1 MENQSK
7 NGNIIAIITMMF
19 LYAMISFVT
28 NLAAPIGVIWK
39 NVFADSGS
47 ANMIGMLGN
56 AMNFLAYLFMGIP
69 AGKLLTKIGYKKT
82 ALTGIATGFVGVLIQ
97 FLSGKFGAD
106 ISGFAVYLFG
116 AFISGFAV
124 CILNTVVNP
133 MLNLIGGGGNRGN
146 QLNLIGGTLNSLSGT
161 LTPMLVGALIGT
173 VTANTKMVDVNL
185 VLYIALAVF
194 AAAFVILN
202 FIPIQDPEMGKTTDK
217 TVFEHSPW
225 AFRHFNLGVIAIFVY
240 VGVEV
245 GIPGTLNFYISDTT
259 ANGGGFINGTALA
272 NAAAIGGFVAGTYWL
287 LMLVGR
293 LCSSFIAD
301 KVSSRMMM
309 MIANGAGMIFI
320 VLAVLLGKSTTV
332 EMPVFTGTSFQM
344 VTVPIAAMF
353 LVLCGLCTSIMW
365 SSIFNLA
372 TEGLGKYTAQASGIF
387 MMMVVGGGL
396 MPLVQNFI
404 ADNAGYMASY
414 IVPLICM
421 AYMFFYSVAGCKN
434 INKDIQIGMMCPSV
448 MISGAGNFPVKKK
461 EKQVAAWDKNH
472 EDYKEVE
479 AILGKIEAIFY
490 GKDVIKSDDENAIEK
505 LQDKVDGLREDQER
519 MKQANKAIRMKDK
532 EKGDATLHDMG
543 YTDEQIAQLREPDF
557 CGRIG
562 FPDYMLA
569 NNNANIRRLEGRIKS
584 LQKTKSQGTQESEN
598 KFFKVKENVEAMRIQ
613 LFFEGKPE
621 PEVRDILKSNGFRWA
636 PSVGA
641 WQRQL
646 NNNGKYAV
654 ERVIREL
661 EEMEAAE

>member
-1 MENQSK
+1 MERVYFSINEAGAKTANDMMSFSEYKTGSK
-7 NGNIIAIITMMF
+7 TA
-19 LYAMISFVT
+19 
-28 NLAAPIGVIWK
+28 
-39 NVFADSGS
+39 
-47 ANMIGMLGN
+47 
-56 AMNFLAYLFMGIP
+56 
-69 AGKLLTKIGYKKT
+69 GYK
-82 ALTGIATGFVGVLIQ
+82 AQ
-97 FLSGKFGAD
+97 
-106 ISGFAVYLFG
+106 
-116 AFISGFAV
+116 
-124 CILNTVVNP
+124 
-133 MLNLIGGGGNRGN
+133 
-146 QLNLIGGTLNSLSGT
+146 
-161 LTPMLVGALIGT
+161 
-173 VTANTKMVDVNL
+173 VDKA
-185 VLYIALAVF
+185 YELAEK
-194 AAAFVILN
+194 VIEARPTEEERVSKLC
-202 FIPIQDPEMGKTTDK
+202 ERY
-217 TVFEHSPW
+217 S
-225 AFRHFNLGVIAIFVY
+225 RR
-240 VGVEV
+240 
-245 GIPGTLNFYISDTT
+245 
-259 ANGGGFINGTALA
+259 LA
-272 NAAAIGGFVAGTYWL
+272 
-287 LMLVGR
+287 
-293 LCSSFIAD
+293 
-301 KVSSRMMM
+301 
-309 MIANGAGMIFI
+309 
-320 VLAVLLGKSTTV
+320 
-332 EMPVFTGTSFQM
+332 Q
-344 VTVPIAAMF
+344 
-353 LVLCGLCTSIMW
+353 
-365 SSIFNLA
+365 
-372 TEGLGKYTAQASGIF
+372 
-387 MMMVVGGGL
+387 
-396 MPLVQNFI
+396 
-404 ADNAGYMASY
+404 
-414 IVPLICM
+414 
-421 AYMFFYSVAGCKN
+421 N

-472 EDYKEVE
+472 EDYKEVG

-562 FPDYMLA
+562 FPDYMLT

-584 LQKTKSQGTQESEN
+584 LQKTKSQGTQESKN

>member
-1 MENQSK
+1 MERVYFSINEAGAKTANDMMSFSEYKTGSK
-7 NGNIIAIITMMF
+7 TA
-19 LYAMISFVT
+19 
-28 NLAAPIGVIWK
+28 
-39 NVFADSGS
+39 
-47 ANMIGMLGN
+47 
-56 AMNFLAYLFMGIP
+56 
-69 AGKLLTKIGYKKT
+69 GYK
-82 ALTGIATGFVGVLIQ
+82 AQ
-97 FLSGKFGAD
+97 
-106 ISGFAVYLFG
+106 
-116 AFISGFAV
+116 
-124 CILNTVVNP
+124 
-133 MLNLIGGGGNRGN
+133 
-146 QLNLIGGTLNSLSGT
+146 
-161 LTPMLVGALIGT
+161 
-173 VTANTKMVDVNL
+173 VDKA
-185 VLYIALAVF
+185 YELAEK
-194 AAAFVILN
+194 VIEAR
-202 FIPIQDPEMGKTTDK
+202 PTE
-217 TVFEHSPW
+217 E
-225 AFRHFNLGVIAIFVY
+225 
-240 VGVEV
+240 
-245 GIPGTLNFYISDTT
+245 
-259 ANGGGFINGTALA
+259 
-272 NAAAIGGFVAGTYWL
+272 
-287 LMLVGR
+287 
-293 LCSSFIAD
+293 
-301 KVSSRMMM
+301 
-309 MIANGAGMIFI
+309 
-320 VLAVLLGKSTTV
+320 GKSVEALREIFETTGS
-332 EMPVFTGTSFQM
+332 EHQ
-344 VTVPIAAMF
+344 
-353 LVLCGLCTSIMW
+353 
-365 SSIFNLA
+365 
-372 TEGLGKYTAQASGIF
+372 Q
-387 MMMVVGGGL
+387 
-396 MPLVQNFI
+396 
-404 ADNAGYMASY
+404 GYSDRHD
-414 IVPLICM
+414 V
-421 AYMFFYSVAGCKN
+421 
-434 INKDIQIGMMCPSV
+434 PSV